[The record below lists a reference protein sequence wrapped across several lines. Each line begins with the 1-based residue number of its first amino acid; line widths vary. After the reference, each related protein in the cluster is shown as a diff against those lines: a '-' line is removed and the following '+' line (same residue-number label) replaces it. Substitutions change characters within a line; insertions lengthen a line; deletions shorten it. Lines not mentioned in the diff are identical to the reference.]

1 MNKYM
6 LVSASIIEAET
17 TEGAQQK
24 LRDKLGSI
32 SDGVTLI
39 SISDELGARATIDQT
54 PLWPPAIT
62 EG

>member
-17 TEGAQQK
+17 SEEAQKK
-24 LRDKLGSI
+24 LRDNIGSI

-39 SISDELGARATIDQT
+39 SISDELGARATIDPT
-54 PLWPPAIT
+54 PLWPPART
-62 EG
+62 DD